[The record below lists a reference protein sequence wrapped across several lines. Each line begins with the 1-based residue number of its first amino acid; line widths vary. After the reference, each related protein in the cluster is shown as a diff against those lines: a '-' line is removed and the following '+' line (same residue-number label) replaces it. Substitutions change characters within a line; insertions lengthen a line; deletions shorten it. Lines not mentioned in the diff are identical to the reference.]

1 MTNSFYDRTN
11 YSVLTWKNKTIKTWL
26 VNDVC
31 YLLSAK
37 FIDDCYCIAP
47 SSLQLVRIACWI
59 FTYPRALPISV
70 PQKRTFPFSSTVRI
84 LSEHLA
90 LFGALKHTYF
100 FRHRDCELVVNFIL
114 STVLIFAAQKWAA
127 SVILTFLETIITHS
141 WKPVLISGLNF
152 QSLVQISAEYCR
164 LFAVITNFDNFIHI
178 WTPFIS
184 RRIIQNT

>member
-90 LFGALKHTYF
+90 LFRALQHTYF
-100 FRHRDCELVVNFIL
+100 FRHRDCELVVGHTL
-114 STVLIFAAQKWAA
+114 TCCRGG
-127 SVILTFLETIITHS
+127 TFLGHLYIILVFVKTVFTHS
-141 WKPVLISGLNF
+141 WKPFLILCAYF
-152 QSLVQISAEYCR
+152 QSLM
-164 LFAVITNFDNFIHI
+164 
-178 WTPFIS
+178 
-184 RRIIQNT
+184 